1 VVDDHKKA
9 MNTPSTHT
17 WFGVSL
23 LLEAERPDPQD
34 SDIFGEEVVILVN
47 AESLEE
53 ALESAIKEAK
63 KGETTY
69 TPVKGEPIT
78 WKFSCVLGVTELLSD
93 ELSSGIEVFARFL
106 NKNEAKVLK
115 RSARLPADL

>member
-1 VVDDHKKA
+1 
-9 MNTPSTHT
+9 MNTPSIHK
-17 WFGVSL
+17 WFGVNL
-23 LLEAERPDPQD
+23 LLEATRPNGQD
-34 SDIFGEEVVILVN
+34 SDLFGEEVVILVN
-47 AESLEE
+47 EASLEE
-53 ALESAIKEAK
+53 AVESAIKEAK

-93 ELSSGIEVFARFL
+93 ELSSGIEVFSRFL

-115 RSARLPADL
+115 RSARLPADIYTE